1 MNILSLE
8 TSSKV
13 FSIAISRDAKV
24 SRFRNVKS
32 VRLLENSI
40 IKAIDKICLDAK
52 IKFEKIDAFAISQ
65 GPGSFTS
72 LRVGLATVKA
82 FCMATGKPLVG
93 IGSLDVIAA
102 AVVGKP
108 CDEICV
114 ISDAR
119 RGKVYAAIFDSTGKR
134 KGDYLLVPV
143 EELLTQ
149 VQGRTLFV
157 GDGLILYRKQIEET
171 YDKYAKAGFPI
182 KDTCLPAGRFGND
195 NRGCQAVFA
204 PEKLWY
210 PQAKL
215 MAQLAYARLQRN
227 DVDDAAKL
235 LPIYLY
241 AQDCQVQK
249 S

>member
-8 TSSKV
+8 TSSKI
-13 FSIAISRDAKV
+13 FSLAVSRDAQV
-24 SRFRNVKS
+24 LRFRNVKS
-32 VRLLENSI
+32 TRLLENSI
-40 IKAIDKICLDAK
+40 IKAIDKICLDAGV
-52 IKFEKIDAFAISQ
+52 KFEKIDAFAIAL

-72 LRVGLATVKA
+72 LRVGLSTVKA

-102 AVVGKP
+102 GVAGKP

-119 RGKVYAAIFDSTGKR
+119 RSKVYAAIFDPTGKR
-134 KGDYLLVPV
+134 KGKYLLVTV

-149 VQGRTLFV
+149 VHGKTLFV
-157 GDGLILYRKQIEET
+157 GDGLNLYRQQIEEA
-171 YDKYAKAGFPI
+171 YKAHAKSA
-182 KDTCLPAGRFGND
+182 KSD
-195 NRGCQAVFA
+195 CQALFA

-215 MAQLAYARLQRN
+215 MAQLAYARLQLN
-227 DVDDAAKL
+227 DYDDAAKL

-249 S
+249 P